1 MTRRIRP
8 PSSKEL
14 LLEGEVPLRGGRRS
28 PRDPDQPALPFD
40 PPPGRI
46 DPCLA
51 LLTARPPEGDD
62 WAYEIK
68 WDGWRLFIHKSG
80 DDIRLIT
87 RGGHDWTSKFPAI
100 AKAAAALPIGS
111 IVLDGEAV
119 VLDDMGRSDF
129 SALSAIARKR
139 RSSETDPV
147 LHMAFDVLYFDG
159 HDVSRMDQAERR
171 QILEGVVSAEGT
183 IRLSEEI
190 EADGATAFRAACEH
204 GLEGIVAKRRD
215 APYQGGRKGE
225 WRKIK
230 CVQRECFLIVGYRPS
245 KSGFGG
251 IGALILAARSGGRL
265 KTVGTV
271 SSGLDGRSGPIL
283 RKRLDGVTLERPSG
297 ASGTSVFVRPEL
309 VSLVEFRTWTAG
321 GRLRH
326 VVFKGVVEDA
336 LEEVF
341 DLASLQ
347 PEDPS
352 TERRDRLD

>member
-1 MTRRIRP
+1 MARRVGP
-8 PSSKEL
+8 PRSKDLLVEKEL
-14 LLEGEVPLRGGRRS
+14 PLRGGRRS
-28 PRDPDQPALPFD
+28 LRDPAQPPLPFD
-40 PPPGRI
+40 PPPARI

-51 LLTARPPEGDD
+51 LLAARPPEGEN
-62 WAYEIK
+62 WSYEIK
-68 WDGWRLFIHKSG
+68 WDGWRLFIHKTG
-80 DDIRLIT
+80 DEIRLIT

-100 AKAAAALPIGS
+100 AEAASALPVGS

-139 RSSETDPV
+139 RGSEADPV

-159 HDVSRMDQAERR
+159 HDVSRMDQVERR
-171 QILEGVVSAEGT
+171 QILEGMVSTEGT

-190 EADGATAFRAACEH
+190 EADGAAAFKAACEH

-245 KSGFGG
+245 KAGFGG
-251 IGALILAARSGGRL
+251 IGALVLAARSAGRW
-265 KTVGTV
+265 KSVGTV
-271 SSGLDGRSGPIL
+271 SSGLDGRSGPAL
-283 RKRLDGVTLERPSG
+283 RKRLDGIRQERT
-297 ASGTSVFVRPEL
+297 SGTSGTTVFLRPEL
-309 VSLVEFRTWTAG
+309 VAVVEFRAWTAG

-326 VVFKGVVEDA
+326 VVFKGVAEDA
-336 LEEVF
+336 LDEVF
-341 DLASLQ
+341 DLASLAS
-347 PEDPS
+347 EDPS
-352 TERRDRLD
+352 AGKRDRLD